1 MERTSLLCCCAENRL
16 KGAGRE
22 AERWL
27 GKAIIQVAG
36 TRSGVAGTRS
46 GMAGEWVVIFRHL
59 QVVPIEL
66 LGEGCERAESLFL
79 VLTGRME
86 QPFTRM
92 KAAVGKTHFGWNH
105 KSVTV

>member
-22 AERWL
+22 AEGRL

-36 TRSGVAGTRS
+36 TRSGVAG
-46 GMAGEWVVIFRHL
+46 EWVVKFRHL
-59 QVVPIEL
+59 QVVPIQL

-79 VLTGRME
+79 VLTARME
-86 QPFTRM
+86 WPFTRM

>member
-1 MERTSLLCCCAENRL
+1 MKRTSLLCCCVENRL
-16 KGAGRE
+16 KWAGRE

-36 TRSGVAGTRS
+36 TRSG
-46 GMAGEWVVIFRHL
+46 MAGEWVVEFRHL
-59 QVVPIEL
+59 RMVSIEL

-79 VLTGRME
+79 VLTGRVE
-86 QPFTRM
+86 WPFTRM

-105 KSVTV
+105 KSVTM